1 MGESLIGTV
10 RKEYCERGD
19 HESERQL
26 FFSRIFER
34 KGRLEIGRRLLK
46 LLGSALGFLR
56 IGVIA
61 ADLRGDGTVPEMR
74 EEWIIAVIRGVRD

>member
-1 MGESLIGTV
+1 M
-10 RKEYCERGD
+10 
-19 HESERQL
+19 
-26 FFSRIFER
+26 
-34 KGRLEIGRRLLK
+34 K